1 MFINFFIYLYWI
13 KRSLLHEDYE
23 MEKEIKDIRW
33 HQRFENYRRALV
45 LLTDAVEIVTQEL
58 GKAEFEEDAYARVK
72 DLMKEGLIKRFEY
85 THQLAWNVMK
95 DFEEYQ
101 GILPMMGSRDA
112 TRYALQLGLIEDMVW
127 MKMIDNRNLTAHTYN
142 EDTASLVL
150 KDIIRNYHPRFIA
163 FETKM
168 PYLLNQGK

>member
-1 MFINFFIYLYWI
+1 
-13 KRSLLHEDYE
+13 

-33 HQRFENYRRALV
+33 HQRFENYRKALA
-45 LLTDAVEIVTQEL
+45 LLTDAVEIITKEL
-58 GKAEFEEDAYARVK
+58 GKAEFEEEAYARVN

-101 GILPMMGSRDA
+101 GISPVMGSRDA
-112 TRYALQLGLIEDMVW
+112 TRYALQLGLIEDKLW

-150 KDIIRNYHPRFIA
+150 KDIIRNYHPLFIA
-163 FETKM
+163 FEAKM
-168 PYLLNQGK
+168 SDLLNQGK

>member
-1 MFINFFIYLYWI
+1 MT
-13 KRSLLHEDYE
+13 K
-23 MEKEIKDIRW
+23 EKKDIRW
-33 HQRFENYRRALV
+33 QQRFDNYRKALA
-45 LLTDAVEIVTQEL
+45 LLTDAVEIVTLEL
-58 GKAEFEEDAYARVK
+58 GKAEFEEDAYERVG

-101 GILPMMGSRDA
+101 GIAPVMGSRDA
-112 TRYALQLGLIEDMVW
+112 TRYALQIGLIDDGAW

-150 KDIIRNYHPRFIA
+150 KDIIQNYHPLFIA

-168 PYLLNQGK
+168 SELLSQDK